1 MKKRIHLFLTAVCVL
16 ALAAPAAAFETEFH
30 GGMWHV
36 FGGTD
41 NEATLHHSQK
51 SGSTDFFS
59 YNGMLND
66 KGMSSSMYNGLG
78 ENDSTI
84 FGLTKARLRFEGK
97 TDDGLARMVYG
108 LEVGT
113 YDWGGYQK

>member
-1 MKKRIHLFLTAVCVL
+1 MKKSIHLFLTVLCVL
-16 ALAAPAAAFETEFH
+16 ALAAPVAAFETEFH
-30 GGMWHV
+30 GGMWQV

-41 NEATLHHSQK
+41 NEATLPHSQK

-66 KGMSSSMYNGLG
+66 KGMSSNMYNVLG

-84 FGLTKARLRFEGK
+84 FGLTKARLRFEGT
-97 TDDGLARMVYG
+97 TDDGLAKV
-108 LEVGT
+108 V
-113 YDWGGYQK
+113 